1 MDLGP
6 VWCYNCTDETTTR
19 VHDASLA
26 LAPPAAAAAATSSV
40 LSAEVSLPP
49 SSSSVHQN
57 RFDIIRVA
65 TESVVGVS
73 VDVVPLEAAATAV
86 SEAAAATAVVD
97 TLSSPS
103 ESGGSVVISS
113 SSSSSGTTRAVEM
126 GGLVV
131 TATARSSQHFL
142 GWHPESSISCA
153 ECSAELGW
161 IMVEHASASERNGDD
176 DDAGEGARAKQRMS
190 FAALQLLRVKQREW
204 SLRDIQTQHWSHRQV
219 AKTKGAAA
227 ACELCHGQG
236 EELRGRL
243 QVLTMQC
250 TLYST
255 LLDRHKEQNTVQTQL
270 LSGQKE
276 RMKTLEDKLETM
288 QQILDAQK
296 QKLDMQ
302 MRHIQLQDLLIRDH
316 REQALNQQKQID
328 VEQKLLA
335 DQNSTIRSQLDQLRI
350 LRSHLHEQQLSSLLA
365 SHLAA
370 ARVPSGRPLPDV
382 PVDEENDDAVHEE
395 AGE

>member
-204 SLRDIQTQHWSHRQV
+204 SLRDIHGRIGKLPKPRAPPQHVNCATAKGRSCEGACRFSRCSARSIARSSTDTRSKTQFKRSSS
-219 AKTKGAAA
+219 
-227 ACELCHGQG
+227 
-236 EELRGRL
+236 RG
-243 QVLTMQC
+243 
-250 TLYST
+250 
-255 LLDRHKEQNTVQTQL
+255 K
-270 LSGQKE
+270 
-276 RMKTLEDKLETM
+276 
-288 QQILDAQK
+288 
-296 QKLDMQ
+296 
-302 MRHIQLQDLLIRDH
+302 
-316 REQALNQQKQID
+316 
-328 VEQKLLA
+328 
-335 DQNSTIRSQLDQLRI
+335 RS
-350 LRSHLHEQQLSSLLA
+350 A
-365 SHLAA
+365 
-370 ARVPSGRPLPDV
+370 
-382 PVDEENDDAVHEE
+382 
-395 AGE
+395 